1 MTCSGGDK
9 NEEEISSELGKNDSF
24 CMSIEEFRLST
35 LNNLKSHKISVITE
49 GLIIVGGQSFQA
61 PSVLIDTGATHHNY
75 ISPEFSDKLA
85 SFIPPDARR
94 SLKGGVT
101 LGDAQTK
108 CPINEE
114 LRLRIRFWDPG
125 GFIYEAI
132 LDFQVFKSG
141 HDIIIGYPAIVDHFI
156 DLLIS
161 LLRKGRALRKLEGA
175 EFNNLY
181 DVFSFFSSIVDI
193 GDCAPKSE
201 DLIPAWAQS
210 FEESLEEKDI
220 MDPVQF
226 ESALYFLTVSK
237 EEALSDFNLLLD
249 SHVSEEMKKS
259 TEIIK
264 LLHDNIQ
271 AWIPEN
277 WEGIRGIPDL
287 ELRWREDLL
296 SGYRSVTQAR
306 HISPRLYDNAAKEFA
321 RLRQYHYTQSTSPVT
336 SPLVIAPKATP
347 PFIRFCGDYIKVNN
361 FIETHHGYIPVV
373 EYEIQ
378 RIKGYKIYADIDLA
392 NAFHQIRLGPITS
405 DRLSVVTPWGQFK
418 PVFMPEGVAPAS
430 IILQDVMREIFIDFE
445 WVIAIF
451 DNILL
456 LASDEK
462 DLYSKLEMF
471 LHRCVDRNIV
481 LKMAKSFIGFREVK
495 FFGYN
500 IRHDSYEL
508 GEDRKQIIERL
519 PFPQTVKATQ
529 SFLGISI
536 FFQKFVPHYSSL
548 IAPLYEMT
556 KQNFNW
562 DKSTWKLDY
571 KNVFEEAK
579 KVIISSL
586 RLYFPDYNLQWIMR
600 TDASIYGVGG
610 VLLQVFI
617 DSDGVKIFQPI
628 AFVSK
633 KFSETAVKWATIQ
646 QECYGI
652 YYTIHKLQYYLRGK
666 FFELE
671 TDHANLQW
679 MEASDNPL
687 IIRMRVFVQ
696 GFLRV
701 IRHIPKA
708 HNKLADFF
716 SRYDEDGKLAAL
728 LCRLCCYEELNDLNS
743 VLSTYGDSVDLS
755 EALSMLYFS
764 TFTKLSGLFEISD
777 NNEAREKIS
786 ETCKAVHNSRMGH
799 MGARRTWLALNKHFP
814 GHGLSFSVVEDFV
827 MSCPVCQKDRLR
839 MANSIPPMYRTVK
852 QEHMRRAIGVDNLDI
867 TPVDEYGNAGI
878 TVIVNLASGLTGLYP
893 YKVINSEFTAL
904 AIFQYICDYGLVDEI
919 HSDPGKDLKSKMI
932 ASLNSYL
939 GMQHVFSLV
948 DRHQSNGVERVI
960 GEILRHLRALVYEE
974 RLISKWSSPTV
985 LPVIKYILNSSNL
998 SERGGYTAYE
1008 LTYGM
1013 ADQSYFMLKDN
1024 SDVKKDWSQFVKEV
1038 DSNLKLVREAS
1049 LKFQASLVT
1058 ERSSKSPS
1066 TFNHFKA
1073 GDLVTRIT
1081 EGMRS
1086 TKLTPKFRGPY
1097 EVIDQTK
1104 NDVKCKNLA
1113 TGAIEVLDLEKIQLF
1128 IGSKEEA
1135 MEAATWDADQYV
1147 VDKILAHR
1155 GDPWHRTTMEFLI
1168 VYSDGDQLWQRF
1180 NTDNH
1185 NISKTIIFE
1194 DYCRSKPELFILLLT
1209 DTEARKHKAAINKKR
1224 IVSLKPG
1231 DHFFLDI
1238 RLWGWQ
1244 WYDNLDLPDKHF
1256 KTYLTECQAIELGSR
1271 DTKIKIYDKVFK
1283 KEYWFQNFDVISHCY
1298 RREISDND
1306 ILITQE
1312 VLSTYPQILNS
1323 K

>member
-1 MTCSGGDK
+1 MG
-9 NEEEISSELGKNDSF
+9 
-24 CMSIEEFRLST
+24 IEEFHMAT
-35 LNNLKSHKISVITE
+35 LNNLKSQKISVITE
-49 GLIIVGGQSFQA
+49 GIIVVGGRSF
-61 PSVLIDTGATHHNY
+61 PVSSVLIDTGATHHNY
-75 ISPEFSDKLA
+75 ISPEISEKLT
-85 SFIPPDARR
+85 SFIPPEARR
-94 SLKGGVT
+94 SVKGGVT

-108 CPINEE
+108 CPIEEE
-114 LRLRIRFWDPG
+114 LRLMIRFWDPG

-156 DLLIS
+156 DLLFS
-161 LLRKGRALRKLEGA
+161 LLKKGRVLREA
-175 EFNNLY
+175 EKSGYNRIY
-181 DVFSFFSSIVDI
+181 DAFSYIIDM
-193 GDCAPKSE
+193 GDSAPRSN

-210 FEESLEEKDI
+210 FEESEEEKEI

-226 ESALYFLTVSK
+226 ESALYFLNVSK
-237 EEALSDFNLLLD
+237 EEALEDFNSLLQ
-249 SHVSEEMKKS
+249 SHVSEEMKNS
-259 TEIIK
+259 TKIIE
-264 LLHDNIQ
+264 LLHNNIQ

-277 WEGIRGIPDL
+277 WEGIQGIPLL
-287 ELRWREDLL
+287 ELRWREDIL
-296 SGYRSVTQAR
+296 SGYRSITQAR
-306 HISPRLYDNAAKEFA
+306 HISPRLYDSAAKEFA
-321 RLRQYHYTQSTSPVT
+321 RLRQYHYVQSTSPVT

-347 PFIRFCGDYIKVNN
+347 PFIRFCGDYVKVNN

-418 PVFMPEGVAPAS
+418 PIFMPEGVAPAS
-430 IILQDVMREIFIDFE
+430 IILQDVMREIFMDFE

-451 DNILL
+451 DNILI
-456 LASDEK
+456 LAIDEK
-462 DLYSKLEMF
+462 DLYNKLEIF
-471 LHRCVDRNIV
+471 LHRCVNRNIV
-481 LKMAKSFIGFREVK
+481 LKMSKSFIGFREVK

-519 PFPQTVKATQ
+519 PFPNTVKATQ

-536 FFQKFVPHYSSL
+536 FFQKFVPNYSSL
-548 IAPLYEMT
+548 IAPLYDMT
-556 KQNFNW
+556 KQDFSW
-562 DKSTWKLDY
+562 DQSMWKLDY
-571 KNVFEEAK
+571 KNIFEEAK
-579 KVIISSL
+579 KAIISSL

-600 TDASIYGVGG
+600 TDASIYGIGG

-617 DSDGVKIFQPI
+617 DPDGVKIFQPI

-687 IIRMRVFVQ
+687 IIRMRVFIQ
-696 GFLRV
+696 GFLRL

-708 HNKLADFF
+708 HNKLADFL
-716 SRYDEDGKLAAL
+716 SRYDENGKLAAM
-728 LCRLCCYEELNDLNS
+728 LCRLCCSDELLELNSILN
-743 VLSTYGDSVDLS
+743 LHGDSVNLP
-755 EALSMLYFS
+755 EALSMLYIS
-764 TFTKLSGLFEISD
+764 TFTKLNGLLEISED
-777 NNEAREKIS
+777 NVAREKIS
-786 ETCKAVHNSRMGH
+786 ETCKSVHNSRIGH
-799 MGARRTWLALNKHFP
+799 MGARRTWLALNKYFP
-814 GHGLSFSVVEDFV
+814 GHGLSFSVVKDFV

-852 QEHMRRAIGVDNLDI
+852 QEHMRKAIGVDNLDI
-867 TPVDEYGNAGI
+867 TPVDEFGNAGV

-893 YKVINSEFTAL
+893 YKTINSENTAL

-919 HSDPGKDLKSKMI
+919 HSDPGKDLKSKLVS
-932 ASLNSYL
+932 ALNSYL
-939 GMQHVFSLV
+939 GMHHIFSLV

-960 GEILRHLRALVYEE
+960 AEILRHLRALVYEE
-974 RLISKWSSPTV
+974 RLIAKWSSPTV
-985 LPVIKYILNSSNL
+985 LPIIKYIINSSHL

-1008 LTYGM
+1008 LTYGK
-1013 ADQSYFMLKDN
+1013 AEQSYFVLKDMSN
-1024 SDVKKDWSQFVKEV
+1024 LRKDCSQFIK
-1038 DSNLKLVREAS
+1038 NLDNNLRSVREAS
-1049 LKFQASLVT
+1049 LKYQSSLVA
-1058 ERSSKSPS
+1058 ERSSKSNS
-1066 TFNHFKA
+1066 TFNYFKA
-1073 GDLVTRIT
+1073 GDLVTRLI
-1081 EGMRS
+1081 EGMRF

-1097 EVIDQTK
+1097 EVLEQTK
-1104 NDVKCKNLA
+1104 NDVKCRNLSS
-1113 TGAIEVLDLEKIQLF
+1113 GAIEILDLEKIQLF
-1128 IGSKEEA
+1128 VGSKEEA

-1155 GDPWHRTTMEFLI
+1155 GDPWHRTTMEFLV

-1180 NTDNH
+1180 NTDNN
-1185 NISKTIIFE
+1185 NISKTVIFE
-1194 DYCRSKPELFILLLT
+1194 DYCRSKPELSILLLT
-1209 DTEARKHKAAINKKR
+1209 DTEARRHKASINKKR

-1244 WYDNLDLPDKHF
+1244 WYDKLDLPDKHL
-1256 KTYLTECQAIELGSR
+1256 KTYLIECQAIELGSR
-1271 DTKIKIYDKVFK
+1271 DTKIKIYDKIFK
-1283 KEYWFQNFDVISHCY
+1283 KEYWFQNFDVVSHCY
-1298 RREISDND
+1298 RREVLNND
-1306 ILITQE
+1306 VLITQE
-1312 VLSTYPQILNS
+1312 VLDLYPQIQNS